1 MPADTCDNAMVIF
14 DVLKRSVEL
23 VYISDTPSLD
33 IEVLLCHVLRKDR
46 SYLYTWPDQ
55 RLTNSQQ
62 VHFDGLFRQRL
73 NGKPVA
79 YITKK
84 REFWSLEFKVS
95 PVTIIPRPETE
106 LLVEK
111 ALSFPFGHQISV
123 LDLGTG
129 TGAVA
134 LALASEKPLWKI
146 TAVDI
151 ELDAVELA
159 EANRQ
164 RFDFDNVCIY
174 QSDWF
179 SGIKSTQFD
188 LIVTNPPYIS
198 PKDEHLKIGDVR
210 FEPSSALVSKDDGLS
225 DIHTIIYNANSHLK
239 FCGWLMMEHGYD
251 QGKVV
256 RQKMTQAGF
265 SDVRTFTDLSG
276 LERVSACSK
285 GGP

>member
-1 MPADTCDNAMVIF
+1 MVIS

-23 VYISDTPSLD
+23 VHTSDTPSLD
-33 IEVLLCHVLRKDR
+33 IEVILCYVLRKDR
-46 SYLYTWPDQ
+46 SYLHTWPDQ

-111 ALSFPFGHQISV
+111 ALSVSFGHQISV

-134 LALASEKPLWKI
+134 LAIASEKPLWKI

-159 EANRQ
+159 EENRQ
-164 RFDFDNVCIY
+164 RFDFNNVCIY

-179 SGIKSTQFD
+179 SSIKNTQFD

-198 PKDEHLKIGDVR
+198 PEDEHLKIGDVR
-210 FEPSSALVSKDDGLS
+210 FEPSSALVSKDDGLL

-239 FCGWLMMEHGYD
+239 FCGWLMMEHGRD
-251 QGKVV
+251 QGKAV

-265 SDVRTFTDLSG
+265 NDVKTFTDLSG
-276 LERVSACSK
+276 LERVTVCSK
-285 GGP
+285 SEI